1 MEKREELNV
10 ISEEKRISSID
21 FDPKQEMIFWVDSYD
36 NTLKRS
42 YMVDARQGV
51 VKAGYPQ
58 DLNIRGKNYFR
69 NSFNF
74 FPQRMFW
81 KSFFR

>member
-1 MEKREELNV
+1 MREELNV

-21 FDPKQEMIFWVDSYD
+21 FDPRQEMIFWVDSYD

-42 YMVDARQGV
+42 YMIDARKGV

-58 DLNIRGKNYFR
+58 DLNIRGTIDCRRSSYSTTLDLKI
-69 NSFNF
+69 
-74 FPQRMFW
+74 
-81 KSFFR
+81 